1 MRWGSKGVTRRGVS
15 GSLVARCVNATATAA
30 QLKLAAT
37 DAKTLG
43 GTIKRFAPSLTVK
56 SGAGARAGSKLP
68 ARLPRQQSAPRARDD
83 RGVVARRSR
92 RRLRVRWRQTLRHG
106 PRARRHRGR
115 GPCRQCR
122 RRTFFRARARPPAWP
137 SPEKSPETP
146 EIIRRPRGRIYR
158 RLIQ

>member
-15 GSLVARCVNATATAA
+15 GSLVARCVNATATAG

-43 GTIKRFAPSLTVK
+43 GTIKKFAPSLTVK

-106 PRARRHRGR
+106 P
-115 GPCRQCR
+115 CRQCG